1 MATVLLL
8 SATPPDDEDDYNL
21 APLRVLEQS
30 AAADDLQ
37 IHSPTH
43 DPASADVILFAE
55 ILGAGFYF
63 ERVRTHP
70 LVKEYREKC
79 FLFCANDFVI
89 PFIPGIYASI
99 EKRWSSNR
107 TRPGLYLG
115 EPGAEF
121 LINTPLSDDSRYLY
135 SFVGS
140 IDTAPVRKN
149 LAHLND
155 PRGFFHDTAADY
167 QRVLHR
173 KMPGEERK
181 EYHRRYAEIAA
192 ASKFILCPRGL
203 GTSSMRLFDTMRIG
217 RVPVILSDEWVEPVG
232 PCWDKFSLRV
242 PECEYDKVPAILEE
256 REAAAV
262 EMGLLA
268 RAQWEDWFSERVCF
282 RRVVESCLDI
292 KMRRRIPEAWARFV
306 PYIQYLRPFHFR
318 HLLRTKYHA
327 WQQRKRRPGR
337 INQG

>member
-1 MATVLLL
+1 MASVLLL
-8 SATPPDDEDDYNL
+8 SATPPDDKDEGNL

-30 AAADDLQ
+30 AVADDLPV
-37 IHSPTH
+37 HFLTN

-55 ILGAGFYF
+55 IMGAGFYF
-63 ERVRTHP
+63 ERVRSHP
-70 LVKEYREKC
+70 FVKKYREKC

-89 PFIPGIYASI
+89 PFLPGIYASI
-99 EKRWSSNR
+99 EKRWSSSR
-107 TRPGLYLG
+107 TRAGFCLG

-121 LINTPLSDDSRYLY
+121 LINTPLTDAAAYLY

-140 IDTAPVRKN
+140 IDTAAVRRN
-149 LAHLND
+149 LTRLSH

-173 KMPGEERK
+173 RMPAEERQD
-181 EYHRRYAEIAA
+181 YHRRYAEIAA
-192 ASKFILCPRGL
+192 ATKFILCPRGL
-203 GTSSMRLFDTMRIG
+203 GASSMRLFDTMRIG

-292 KMRRRIPEAWARFV
+292 KRQRRIPEKWAHFAA
-306 PYIQYLRPFHFR
+306 YIQYLRPFHIR
-318 HLLRTKYHA
+318 HLLRTRYHA
-327 WQQRKRRPGR
+327 WQQQRRR
-337 INQG
+337 LL